1 MRKFYILF
9 FLLALTM
16 VGTNADAQN
25 TGYNRLQ
32 NVATGHVAQLSGGL
46 RFAPDVTL
54 EQAYGKPG
62 TVAYA
67 DFDGQKVTQLRAQG
81 VDVVNTIVPMM
92 KAMLLQMIDPET
104 FATLKASALE
114 MVDGVLSG
122 AMATLLKSYMNN
134 YSYENFQ
141 EYVGN
146 FDTNLYYTAVDGG
159 YQLYLKTPPIP
170 FNAGDFTS
178 YFTSKMNSFLTL
190 YRGTLIEY
198 ASTYLEGREY
208 LIPVVTSFVKHM
220 QFSDV
225 LYLREMEDETYGAYF
240 GFANSDDLEDAT
252 QVVWDFIPVD
262 DTNYLGI
269 EGAVKDADGKWWTS
283 LSVDF
288 AFRVPEGMKV
298 YYVDSEVDYS
308 KSLIHRVPVTDEV
321 IPALTPVIL
330 QLNGEDAA
338 SNKLAIVDGYYSGNY
353 NDNQL
358 RLPVDE
364 YGFMLGFTLEEPD
377 RHYCTL
383 GLTDGKVALKVTD
396 QTEFGPN
403 QPYYYLSDD
412 LVILLTSGSLTLADD
427 VSGINQLVAG
437 TPLDNQVYDLQG
449 RRVENP
455 TKGIYIV
462 NGKKVLRK

>member
-1 MRKFYILF
+1 
-9 FLLALTM
+9 M
-16 VGTNADAQN
+16 VSTNADAQN
-25 TGYNRLQ
+25 AGYNRLQ
-32 NVATGHVAQLSGGL
+32 NVTTGHVAQLSGGL

-54 EQAYGKPG
+54 EQAYSKPG

-67 DFDGQKVTQLRAQG
+67 EFDGQKVTQLRAQG

-92 KAMLLQMIDPET
+92 KGMLLQMIDPET
-104 FATLKASALE
+104 FAALKDSALVR
-114 MVDGVLSG
+114 VDAVLSG
-122 AMATLLKSYMNN
+122 AMGILLKNYINN

-141 EYVGN
+141 EYVDN

-159 YQLYLKTPPIP
+159 YQLYINTPPIP
-170 FNAGDFTS
+170 FNAGDFNS

-190 YRGTLIEY
+190 YRGTFMEY
-198 ASTYLEGREY
+198 AKTYLVGREY
-208 LIPVVTSFVKHM
+208 LTPVVNSFIKNL
-220 QFSDV
+220 QFSDI
-225 LYLREMEDETYGAYF
+225 LYLREMNDETYGPYF
-240 GFANSDDLEDAT
+240 GFSNSGDLKNAT
-252 QVVWDFIPVD
+252 DVVWDFIPVD

-269 EGAVKDADGKWWTS
+269 EGTVKDADGKWWTS

-308 KSLIHRVPVTDEV
+308 KSLIHRVEVKDEV

-338 SNKLAIVDGYYSGNY
+338 SNKLAIVDEYYTGNY
-353 NDNQL
+353 ADNQL

-364 YGFMLGFTLEEPD
+364 FGFMLGFTLEEPD

-383 GLTDGKVALKVTD
+383 GITDGKVALKVTD

-403 QPYYYLSDD
+403 QPYYYLSND
-412 LVILLTSGSLTLADD
+412 LMTLLTSGSMTLADD
-427 VSGINQLVAG
+427 VSGIDQMVAD

-462 NGKKVLRK
+462 NGKKVLYK